1 VFTYYVLDGSNSTK
15 ERIVDEAMRLFGEK
29 GYKGAS
35 IVQIEAAAGLS
46 PGAGGLYRHFSSK
59 EELLVAGV
67 RRHLERLDALR
78 EVRQVFAN
86 YGDLRAELAVTA
98 RYFLTELDSQTEL
111 FRILVSERR
120 QRPQLLNQAVDE
132 LIASTYKN
140 FADWLRQ
147 VAGTSLGEDEAMT
160 ISTLALG
167 SLLSSR
173 LLRNVVG
180 VESLSVD
187 DAAIVPTWVEMV
199 VSLLP
204 DAGGTRLPHLESGGP
219 ISK

>member
-1 VFTYYVLDGSNSTK
+1 VPDGSNSTK
-15 ERIVDEAMRLFGEK
+15 ERIVEEAMRLFSEK

-35 IVQIEAAAGLS
+35 IIQIEAAAGLS

-67 RRHLERLDALR
+67 RRHLERLEALR
-78 EVRQVFAN
+78 EVRQVFTD

-120 QRPQLLNQAVDE
+120 QRPELLNRAVEE
-132 LIASTYKN
+132 LIASTYKS

-147 VAGTSLGEDEAMT
+147 VAGKNLGEDEAMT
-160 ISTLALG
+160 ISTLAIG

-173 LLRNVVG
+173 LLRHVVG
-180 VESLSVD
+180 VESLSVGD
-187 DAAIVPTWVEMV
+187 EAIIPTWVEMV

-204 DAGGTRLPHLESGGP
+204 DSSGTMPPQLESG
-219 ISK
+219 SSSRE

>member
-1 VFTYYVLDGSNSTK
+1 VPDGSNSTK
-15 ERIVDEAMRLFGEK
+15 ERIVEEAMRLFGEK

-59 EELLVAGV
+59 EELLIAGV

-78 EVRQVFAN
+78 EVREVFAD

-120 QRPQLLNQAVDE
+120 QRPELLSRAVDE
-132 LIASTYKN
+132 LIASTFKS

-147 VAGTSLGEDEAMT
+147 VAGKGLGEDQAMA

-187 DAAIVPTWVEMV
+187 DEAIVPTWVEMV

-204 DAGGTRLPHLESGGP
+204 DRIDTRPPKFESGAS
-219 ISK
+219 IDV

>member
-1 VFTYYVLDGSNSTK
+1 
-15 ERIVDEAMRLFGEK
+15 MRLFSEK

-35 IVQIEAAAGLS
+35 IIQIEAAAGLS

-67 RRHLERLDALR
+67 RRHLERLEALR
-78 EVRQVFAN
+78 EVRQVFTD

-120 QRPQLLNQAVDE
+120 QRPELLNRAVEE
-132 LIASTYKN
+132 LIASTYKS

-147 VAGTSLGEDEAMT
+147 VAGKNLGEDEAMT
-160 ISTLALG
+160 ISTLAIG

-173 LLRNVVG
+173 LLRHVVG
-180 VESLSVD
+180 VESLSVGD
-187 DAAIVPTWVEMV
+187 EAIVPTWVEMV

-204 DAGGTRLPHLESGGP
+204 DSSGTMAPQLESGSS
-219 ISK
+219 IRE

>member
-1 VFTYYVLDGSNSTK
+1 
-15 ERIVDEAMRLFGEK
+15 MRLFSEK

-35 IVQIEAAAGLS
+35 IIQIEAAAGLS

-67 RRHLERLDALR
+67 RRHLERLEALR
-78 EVRQVFAN
+78 EVRQVFTD

-120 QRPQLLNQAVDE
+120 QRPELLNRAVEE
-132 LIASTYKN
+132 LIASTYKS

-147 VAGTSLGEDEAMT
+147 VAGKNLGEDEAMT
-160 ISTLALG
+160 ISTLAIG

-173 LLRNVVG
+173 LLRHVVG
-180 VESLSVD
+180 VESLSIGD
-187 DAAIVPTWVEMV
+187 EAIVPTWVEMV

-204 DAGGTRLPHLESGGP
+204 DSSGTMPPQLESGSP
-219 ISK
+219 IRE